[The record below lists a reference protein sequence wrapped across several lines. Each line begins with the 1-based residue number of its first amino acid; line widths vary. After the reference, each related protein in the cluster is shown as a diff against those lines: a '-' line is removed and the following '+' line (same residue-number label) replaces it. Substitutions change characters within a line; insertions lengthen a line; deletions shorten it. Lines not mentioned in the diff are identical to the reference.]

1 MSKRAETSEFQDERR
16 IRERTRRRWRSS
28 NATEDLIAVVD
39 ELGVAVVDEEAHRP
53 LELTQL
59 PTLVSGRWVTQAE
72 LGWAVQLK

>member
-1 MSKRAETSEFQDERR
+1 
-16 IRERTRRRWRSS
+16 
-28 NATEDLIAVVD
+28 LIAVVD